1 MGVKRE
7 IKRSRVYVSGSSSS
21 SNDVSTSLPSPSSLP
36 SASSSEVSSR
46 GPPSPVFEH
55 GKPFEGFPV
64 VDLSLGEEV
73 CEDDHV
79 DTEAASSS
87 AENSPAPTAAADDDA
102 PYGVQDDSSG
112 GGDEAGTP

>member
-1 MGVKRE
+1 
-7 IKRSRVYVSGSSSS
+7 
-21 SNDVSTSLPSPSSLP
+21 
-36 SASSSEVSSR
+36 
-46 GPPSPVFEH
+46 VFEH

-64 VDLSLGEEV
+64 VDLSSGEEV
-73 CEDDHV
+73 REDDHV

-87 AENSPAPTAAADDDA
+87 AENSPAPTAATDDDA